1 MQVQLTDPRQSMK
14 KGFVEFEVKS
24 LSTIMKELKHSWIDV
39 LKIDIEGA
47 EWPVLKALIRSKK
60 ALPFTQLQVRAVAK
74 LAPSLSAA
82 AAWWETVSVP
92 KRVQVEY
99 HYFHQTNITIPRD
112 MLEVLSGL
120 QSRDLRVFH
129 VEPNYWWH
137 NYAQEFIEFAYVQV
151 IATGHTLLLCAGQCG

>member
-60 ALPFTQLQVRAVAK
+60 ALPFTQLQVCALVHNWHLSL
-74 LAPSLSAA
+74 LAALLVVGD
-82 AAWWETVSVP
+82 TH
-92 KRVQVEY
+92 QV
-99 HYFHQTNITIPRD
+99 
-112 MLEVLSGL
+112 
-120 QSRDLRVFH
+120 LR
-129 VEPNYWWH
+129 
-137 NYAQEFIEFAYVQV
+137 
-151 IATGHTLLLCAGQCG
+151 